1 MNIPVLKLS
10 ENPSLSEILDFKKA
24 TTNYPILEMRNKFGM
39 LLGIGTSIKAFQD
52 LKSKKGEYLYSTETK
67 SVVKY
72 DQIISWIHQDA
83 IIKPYKPQIFFQ
95 VKEEHLK
102 AFQNSENFWKE
113 NLEKFEKSNS
123 IKKECPDILIKGF

>member
-72 DQIISWIHQDA
+72 DQIVSWIHQDT
-83 IIKPYKPQIFFQ
+83 IIKPYSPQTFFQ

>member
-72 DQIISWIHQDA
+72 DQIVSWIHQDA
-83 IIKPYKPQIFFQ
+83 IIKPYKPQTFFQ

>member
-72 DQIISWIHQDA
+72 DQIVSWIHQDA

>member
-72 DQIISWIHQDA
+72 DQIVSWIHQDA

-102 AFQNSENFWKE
+102 AFQNSENYWKE